1 MKRLSW
7 LSLLILT
14 LSPMTFAT
22 SVDAVNSGGTLTGSS
37 AGLSLSGSTLIA
49 IGITGGT
56 LFTGNLGTV
65 SFSTGALTSGTL
77 TMGGTFAGGASFV
90 VTGNGTDGIPNGV
103 IFTGSFSG
111 PVTWALINLSNG
123 THEYQLIGALSGT
136 WFNGRS
142 VVGATVQLTVNV
154 GKGLFNGSAEISSG
168 DMNFEGKGLRTV
180 TTPEPATLSLIS
192 TGLAACGFLRR
203 RKG

>member
-7 LSLLILT
+7 LSLLILM

-22 SVDAVNSGGTLTGSS
+22 SVDAVNSGGIRTGTS

-56 LFTGNLGTV
+56 RFTGNLGTV
-65 SFSTGALTSGTL
+65 SFSTGHQRSPHPGRDLC
-77 TMGGTFAGGASFV
+77 GGASFV

-103 IFTGSFSG
+103 IFSGSFSG

-123 THEYQLIGALSGT
+123 THEYQLIGAMSGT

-154 GKGLFNGSAEISSG
+154 GKGLFDGSAELSSG
-168 DMNFEGKGLRTV
+168 DMNFEGKGLTTV

-192 TGLAACGFLRR
+192 TGLAACGLQRR